1 MKVKDIMT
9 KNPVKTE
16 AGCTLREISR
26 FLIKH
31 HLNGMPVVGDDR
43 RLLGIITRADIFR
56 TLLPSYDEI
65 YQEKIPWD
73 LEQVEERAREAA
85 KRKVEEVMSR
95 SVITVEE
102 DTPVLKAGSTLLL
115 KRIKQLPVLRKERLI
130 GMVTLTDIIEALI
143 LNTPEG
149 LK

>member
-9 KNPVKTE
+9 KSPVKTK
-16 AGCTLREISR
+16 ADSTLREVSR

-73 LEQVEERAREAA
+73 LEQVEERAMKAGT
-85 KRKVEEVMSR
+85 RKVEEVMSK

-102 DTPVLKAGSTLLL
+102 DTPVLMAGSTLLL

-143 LNTPEG
+143 LP
-149 LK
+149 

>member
-1 MKVKDIMT
+1 
-9 KNPVKTE
+9 
-16 AGCTLREISR
+16 
-26 FLIKH
+26 
-31 HLNGMPVVGDDR
+31 MPVVDDDR
-43 RLLGIITRADIFR
+43 RLLGIITQADIFR
-56 TLLPSYDEI
+56 TILPSYDEI
-65 YQEKIPWD
+65 YREKIPWD

-85 KRKVEEVMSR
+85 ERKVEEVMSR
-95 SVITVEE
+95 PVITAEE

-143 LNTPEG
+143 LNTPEE